1 MHFCTL
7 TAQKST
13 DKYCALYILGTI
25 LLENVIVVLYDM
37 SRLSK
42 QKSQAPG
49 LARKE
54 ICTRVDEDKE
64 NRRFGGCLAVWYYR
78 KILTKNKKRFLNKVN
93 RVP

>member
-49 LARKE
+49 LARRERKFARE
-54 ICTRVDEDKE
+54 LTRTRRIEDSADALRYGTTVK
-64 NRRFGGCLAVWYYR
+64 Y
-78 KILTKNKKRFLNKVN
+78 
-93 RVP
+93 